1 MVRIYLVEDNKA
13 LQQLYQLYLSK
24 MGHKIIGQSS
34 DGIEALID
42 LYFNHRNNPPDILI
56 LDYKL
61 PGKNGLELLED
72 LHKLNAIQ
80 QTKILFITGTDN
92 LQLQAFK
99 LGISKYIVKP
109 LSFNI
114 LNQTINEIIKL
125 KSKS

>member
-1 MVRIYLVEDNKA
+1 MVRIYLVEDDEV

-24 MGHKIIGQSS
+24 MGHRIVGQSTN
-34 DGIEALID
+34 GIEALID

-72 LHKLNAIQ
+72 LHKLDAIK
-80 QTKILFITGTDN
+80 QTKILFVTGMDN

-99 LGISKYIVKP
+99 LGVSKYIQKP

-114 LNQTINEIIKL
+114 LNQTISEIVSLI
-125 KSKS
+125 SKS